1 MHRPFLIALAGL
13 LLGACSATP
22 TRDDTAAADALL
34 KTSREWAGFAASGDA
49 ERIASYWADDAIVMP
64 PDQPALVGKAAI
76 LNYVRGC
83 LALKGFSVTWEPE
96 RAVITGDGT
105 GYLIEHT
112 RFTVPA
118 DDGTVHTQIG
128 KAVTI
133 WRREPSGAWKCVVD
147 TWNGNPQERVLP

>member
-13 LLGACSATP
+13 LLGACSAAP
-22 TRDDTAAADALL
+22 HRDDTAASDTLL
-34 KTSREWAGFAASGDA
+34 KTSREWATFAASGDA
-49 ERIASYWADDAIVMP
+49 ERIASYWSDDAIVMP
-64 PDQPALVGKAAI
+64 PDRPALVGKQAI

-118 DDGTVHTQIG
+118 DDGSVHTQIG

-133 WRREPSGAWKCVVD
+133 WRRDASGAWKCVVD
-147 TWNGNPQERVLP
+147 